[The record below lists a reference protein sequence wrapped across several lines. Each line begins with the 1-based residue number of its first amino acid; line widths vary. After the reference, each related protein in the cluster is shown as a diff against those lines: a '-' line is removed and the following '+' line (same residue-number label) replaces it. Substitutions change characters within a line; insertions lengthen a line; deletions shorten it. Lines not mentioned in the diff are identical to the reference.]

1 MGKAKKEH
9 RKKVAARNQKLK
21 AQQNAMQKLFNESM
35 RQQLEELKKQREV
48 EMSGDTQTI
57 Q

>member
-21 AQQNAMQKLFNESM
+21 AQQNTMQKLFNESM

>member
-1 MGKAKKEH
+1 MGKRDKEH
-9 RKKVAARNQKLK
+9 RKKVEARNQKLK
-21 AQQNAMQKLFNESM
+21 AQQNTMQKLFNESM
-35 RQQLEELKKQREV
+35 RQQLEELKKQREA